1 MKTHLSDL
9 GLPSTAHRPPST
21 VHRSRSVAG
30 SLLLALSSLLLSSC
44 NLPQPQADTVRY
56 FTLGG
61 GAVAAAPVA
70 NATQVRPVQLA
81 GHLQGRSMAVRVAE
95 HEVVYLDD
103 VHWAERLDAGLTKL
117 LQARLGTVGGGAT
130 VTVEV
135 SRFELVRSEG
145 NSVQLVAT
153 YTLLPAGA
161 GKDAAQRGVF
171 TSSARTWDGKDPGVL
186 VSQMREAA
194 GELGEAIATTA
205 AASSSAALAK

>member
-1 MKTHLSDL
+1 MK
-9 GLPSTAHRPPST
+9 P
-21 VHRSRSVAG
+21 HRSILGPRSAVYCPRSLAG

-44 NLPQPQADTVRY
+44 NLPQPQADTVRF

-61 GAVAAAPVA
+61 GAVAAAPAA

-81 GHLQGRSMAVRVAE
+81 GHLQGRSMAVRVGE
-95 HEVVYLDD
+95 HEVIYLED
-103 VHWAERLDAGLTKL
+103 VHWAERLDASLTKL
-117 LQARLGTVGGGAT
+117 LQARLGAVGGGAT

-145 NSVQLVAT
+145 NSVQLAAT

-171 TSSARTWDGKDPGVL
+171 TSSARAWDGKDPGVL
-186 VSQMREAA
+186 VGQMREAA
-194 GELGEAIATTA
+194 GELGEALA
-205 AASSSAALAK
+205 AALEKK

>member
-1 MKTHLSDL
+1 M
-9 GLPSTAHRPPST
+9 
-21 VHRSRSVAG
+21 
-30 SLLLALSSLLLSSC
+30 
-44 NLPQPQADTVRY
+44 RY

-61 GAVAAAPVA
+61 GALAAAPVA

-95 HEVVYLDD
+95 HEVIYLED
-103 VHWAERLDAGLTKL
+103 VHWAERLDTSLTRL

-145 NSVQLVAT
+145 NRVQLAAT

-171 TSSARTWDGKDPGVL
+171 TSSPRTWDGKDPGVL

-194 GELGEAIATTA
+194 GELGDALV
-205 AASSSAALAK
+205 AALEKK